1 MRFTLIKDLKKE
13 QGMKNILQALL
24 FFILLY
30 LIANLFVKALNF
42 GLTPE
47 SVAHTLFGDEENFI
61 DPLSKASFLEFIHT
75 EIFFIMMISFTL
87 SAVYIRVS
95 AKNLKN
101 TQFVNLLM
109 FSGLGTIITLG
120 LSYFVTPKAIIFY
133 LGSFYLWNF
142 LLAYMT
148 LYGLWRLFF
157 AKSL

>member
-1 MRFTLIKDLKKE
+1 MR
-13 QGMKNILQALL
+13 NILQGLL

-30 LIANLFVKALNF
+30 LVANLFVKALNF

-47 SVAHTLFGDEENFI
+47 SVIHTLLGDEENFI
-61 DPLSKASFLEFIHT
+61 DPLSKSSFLEYIHT
-75 EIFFIMMISFTL
+75 EIFFIMMVSFSL
-87 SAVYIRVS
+87 SAIFIRVS
-95 AKNLKN
+95 VKNFKNAKL
-101 TQFVNLLM
+101 VNLLM
-109 FSGLGTIITLG
+109 LSGLSTIITLG
-120 LSYFVTPKAIIFY
+120 VSYFVTSKAIIFY